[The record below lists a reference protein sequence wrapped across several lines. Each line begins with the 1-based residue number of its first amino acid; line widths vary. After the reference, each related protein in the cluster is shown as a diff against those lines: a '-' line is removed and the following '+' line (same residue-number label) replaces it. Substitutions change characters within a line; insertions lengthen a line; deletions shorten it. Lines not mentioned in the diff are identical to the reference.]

1 MQSKGTYEGRTL
13 HALDYR
19 LETWPNDR
27 WPNFCYG
34 EMACH
39 ETGACKM
46 DPQTMDRL
54 QLLRAQYG
62 HPLVITSGYRS
73 PEHSIEAAKPTPGT
87 HAMGR
92 AIDIQC
98 AGVDAYHILT
108 EALVVGFTGIGVR
121 QAGDEGRFLHLD
133 DLGPE
138 EHTVPRPALW
148 SY

>member
-1 MQSKGTYEGRTL
+1 MEARTLEGRTL

-19 LETWPNDR
+19 PETWPNDR
-27 WPNFCYG
+27 WPNFSYG
-34 EMACH
+34 EMACS
-39 ETGACKM
+39 ETGACQM

-54 QLLRAQYG
+54 QLLRAHYG

-73 PEHSIEAAKPTPGT
+73 PKHSREVAKPAGPGA
-87 HAMGR
+87 HAQGR

-98 AGVDAYHILT
+98 AGVEAYQILT
-108 EALVVGFTGIGVR
+108 EALVVGFTGLGVKQR
-121 QAGDEGRFLHLD
+121 GEGRFLHLD
-133 DLGPE
+133 DLGPR

>member
-1 MQSKGTYEGRTL
+1 MEARTLEGRTL

-19 LETWPNDR
+19 LESWPTER

-46 DPQTMDRL
+46 DPLTMDRL
-54 QLLRAQYG
+54 QLLRSHYG